1 MRVMNEEVGAYGYM
15 AKPIYISS
23 NPNLKSLFI
32 QNFMFKYLPYH
43 KTKYTQY
50 YTHYSG
56 IRIPDAMEQV
66 SGLNSIVCK
75 S

>member
-1 MRVMNEEVGAYGYM
+1 MNGEVGAYGYM
-15 AKPIYISS
+15 AKPIYSS
-23 NPNLKSLFI
+23 FNLNQKSLFI
-32 QNFMFKYLPYH
+32 QNFMTKYLSYP
-43 KTKYTQY
+43 KAKYTQY

-56 IRIPDAMEQV
+56 IRIPVAMEQV